1 MTFVKTFRRGDS
13 VRLGTLRGT
22 FLRPGY
28 GNLATV
34 EWADGS
40 MSSVDYDLLAHAPV
54 TVVGPVPP
62 RPPATCPRCGNALTV
77 DPDAV
82 KCTPWPGLP
91 PERKAVA
98 VTACGFCDFIKEV
111 VR

>member
-1 MTFVKTFRRGDS
+1 MTIAKTFRRGDS
-13 VRLGTLRGT
+13 VRLGTVRGM

-28 GNLATV
+28 GNLAMV

-54 TVVGPVPP
+54 TVVGPVPL
-62 RPPATCPRCGNALTV
+62 RPPAHCPQCGHALTI

-82 KCTPWPGLP
+82 RSIPRPGLP
-91 PERKAVA
+91 PLRKAVA
-98 VTACGFCDFIKEV
+98 VTACGWCDFIQEV
-111 VR
+111 AR